1 MVGLHARRASAT
13 LAAMSVTIRAACR
26 AALLLVSALVVSAC
40 DDAETPPE
48 AYGTLQQ
55 SVTLDEIARSR
66 CDTPPE
72 LVDGLSRQLV
82 DAINCLRPDTLA
94 EIPLGGDIRML
105 REGRPNF
112 IDARGLDALLD
123 AAAEAGGGMVVRWAY
138 RDIALQHLF
147 WLQDVY
153 QGCAVAAPAGLSNH
167 QNGLAVD
174 LNNFQEWE
182 PVMRRWGWE
191 NNLPND
197 RVHFDYQLVGD
208 IGLGS
213 LSIYAFQALWNANF
227 PDRALPLTGELDGA
241 TDAALTDAPIEGF
254 PTDLCADGVPPV
266 GAGPIRGP
274 TIAQQAWRGC
284 EAPAELIEGLTWQ
297 IAQSMN
303 CLQPDALAPLS
314 LCSGAG
320 CLTIDGPPKPE
331 WLAPAAHDALLGISR
346 DRAEPVG
353 VRWAFRDVALQHLF
367 VKQAENIACP
377 GAAASGS
384 SDHNTGLAVNLTAW
398 QALRGDLEAAT
409 FVQSDA
415 LDAIW
420 LYDGPDAEDLT
431 ALNVLAFQELWN
443 LNRAEEPIE
452 ADGRIGPQTRGAIER
467 APIAG
472 FANSICGDPPEPP
485 ARDAGVLPRPRVDA
499 GPSDPE
505 PEPRRDAGVGDGQNG
520 GTGGAGNGSG
530 GTPGGGSGQPPE
542 PSDPGG
548 RDAAADPAEAD
559 PPIPGWSAVG
569 ERGCDQGPGDQGP
582 GAPAG
587 LLLALALPLCL
598 LRRRRGR

>member
-1 MVGLHARRASAT
+1 MAGLHARQPSAT
-13 LAAMSVTIRAACR
+13 LAAMRVPIRTACR
-26 AALLLVSALVVSAC
+26 AGLLLLSAGFAASC
-40 DDAETPPE
+40 DDGEQAAAE
-48 AYGTLQQ
+48 YGTLHQ

-112 IDARGLDALLD
+112 IDARGLDALLN

-138 RDIALQHLF
+138 RDVALQHLF

-174 LNNFQEWE
+174 LNDYQEWE

-227 PDRALPLTGELDGA
+227 PNRALPLTGELDGA
-241 TDAALTDAPIEGF
+241 TDAALADAPIEGF

-266 GAGPIRGP
+266 GAGPLRGP
-274 TIAQQAWRGC
+274 TVAQQAWRGC
-284 EAPAELIEGLTWQ
+284 DAPAELIEGLTWQ

-314 LCSGAG
+314 LCPGAG
-320 CLTIDGPPKPE
+320 CLAVDGPPKPE
-331 WLAPAAHDALLGISR
+331 WLAPPAHDALLGISQSR
-346 DRAEPVG
+346 GEPLA

-377 GAAASGS
+377 GAAPSGS
-384 SDHNTGLAVNLTAW
+384 SDHNTGLAVNLSEWA
-398 QALRGDLEAAT
+398 ALQGDLEAAT

-443 LNRAEEPIE
+443 LNRPEEPID
-452 ADGRIGPQTRGAIER
+452 ADGLIGPQTRGAIER

-472 FANSICGDPPEPP
+472 FADSICGEPPEPTV
-485 ARDAGVLPRPRVDA
+485 RDAGVLPRPGIDA
-499 GPSDPE
+499 GPDGPAPPMRDATSGGGGEGGGPGEQPGRTPE
-505 PEPRRDAGVGDGQNG
+505 PTDA
-520 GTGGAGNGSG
+520 S
-530 GTPGGGSGQPPE
+530 
-542 PSDPGG
+542 G
-548 RDAAADPAEAD
+548 RDAATEPVVPD

-569 ERGCDQGPGDQGP
+569 ETGCDQGPGAP
-582 GAPAG
+582 GG
-587 LLLALALPLCL
+587 LLLALALPLVL
-598 LRRRRGR
+598 LRRRRGH